1 MNKLSCLGII
11 MDGNRR
17 FARERGL
24 PLVEGH
30 RRGLAKVK
38 EVLDWVW
45 QADIKTV
52 FLYAFST
59 ENWHRSKIEVSA
71 LLVLFRKFLKTEVKT
86 LRQRDIRLV
95 CLGELGR
102 FSRGLK
108 KLIDEAMAATKD
120 CRTATLAVALSY
132 GGRAE
137 IVTAAK
143 IFAEKYRTSLK
154 TAGEKEFNRCLWT
167 AGLPDPDLIIR
178 TGGEQRLSNFLPW
191 QSVYSEL
198 YFTKT
203 YWPALKRQE
212 FEAII
217 ADYRSRQRRLGR

>member
-1 MNKLSCLGII
+1 

-24 PLVEGH
+24 PAMAGH
-30 RRGLAKVK
+30 RLGFDKVK
-38 EVLDWVW
+38 EVLDWAR
-45 QADIKTV
+45 QAGIKTV

-59 ENWHRSKIEVSA
+59 ENWQRSKIEVSA
-71 LLVLFRKFLKTEVKT
+71 LMTLFRKFLKTEVKN
-86 LRQRDIRLV
+86 LFQRDTRLV
-95 CLGELGR
+95 CLGELER

-108 KLIDEAMAATKD
+108 KLIEQATVATKD

-137 IVTAAK
+137 IVQAAK
-143 IFAEKYRTSLK
+143 IFVSKYGRRLAA
-154 TAGEKEFNRCLWT
+154 AGEKEFNRCLWS

-178 TGGEQRLSNFLPW
+178 TGGERRVSNFLPW

-203 YWPALKRQE
+203 YWPALTRQE
-212 FEAII
+212 FETII
-217 ADYRSRQRRLGR
+217 AGYRERERRFGR

>member
-1 MNKLSCLGII
+1 MNKLSCIGII

-17 FARERGL
+17 FAHERGL
-24 PLVEGH
+24 PVLEGH

-38 EVLDWVW
+38 ELLAWVK
-45 QADIKTV
+45 QGDIKTV
-52 FLYAFST
+52 FLYAFSI
-59 ENWHRSKIEVSA
+59 ENWQRSKIEVST
-71 LLVLFRKFLKTEVKT
+71 LMVLFRKFLKTEVKT
-86 LRQRDIRLV
+86 LLQHDTRLV
-95 CLGELGR
+95 CIGELGR

-108 KLIDEAMAATKD
+108 KLIDEATIATKK
-120 CRTATLAVALSY
+120 CRTATLVVALSY

-137 IVTAAK
+137 IAAGAK
-143 IFAEKYRTSLK
+143 IFAEKYRTKFK
-154 TAGEKEFNRCLWT
+154 TAGEKEFSQCLWT

-203 YWPALKRQE
+203 YWPALTQSE

-217 ADYRSRQRRLGR
+217 ADYRARQRRFGR